1 MTDVLVEPEV
11 ASDPLAPVLK
21 IECLNV
27 DFHTID
33 GWVRVVDDVS
43 LVVPA
48 GTTVRLVGESGSGK
62 TVTSLAAIGLLP
74 PDTTRVT
81 GSIRLAGE
89 ELVGASSARLS
100 RRRGRDVAMVF
111 QEPRRSL
118 DPVFTVGYQIA
129 EVLRRHEGLDRR
141 AARSRAVEM
150 LDRVGIADA
159 ERRFGAYP
167 HEFSGGMCQR
177 VMLAIALACRP
188 RLLIADEATT
198 ALDVTVQKEMLAL
211 MNDLQDE
218 LGVAILFITHD
229 LSVVAETCDWVNVMY
244 AGQVVESTA
253 VDRLFH
259 EPRHPY
265 TEGLL
270 AAIPDPQRR
279 RLQAIPG
286 VVPAPTSW
294 PTGCRFSPRCDYAR
308 EGVCT
313 SGAIP
318 LEPAGGAQLTRCARH
333 AEIELKGVLA

>member
-1 MTDVLVEPEV
+1 M
-11 ASDPLAPVLK
+11 
-21 IECLNV
+21 
-27 DFHTID
+27 
-33 GWVRVVDDVS
+33 
-43 LVVPA
+43 
-48 GTTVRLVGESGSGK
+48 
-62 TVTSLAAIGLLP
+62 
-74 PDTTRVT
+74 
-81 GSIRLAGE
+81 
-89 ELVGASSARLS
+89 
-100 RRRGRDVAMVF
+100 
-111 QEPRRSL
+111 
-118 DPVFTVGYQIA
+118 FTVGYQIA